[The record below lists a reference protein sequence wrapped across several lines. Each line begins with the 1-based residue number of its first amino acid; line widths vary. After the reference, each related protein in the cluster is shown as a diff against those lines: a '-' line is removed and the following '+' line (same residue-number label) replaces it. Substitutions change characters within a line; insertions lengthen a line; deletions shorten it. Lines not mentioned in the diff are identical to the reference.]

1 LGGAEW
7 WEGQIVKTIE
17 PSGGLALIGVDLY
30 PKLHPLSF
38 LSTSEE
44 SPSSSCLERPRAK
57 QYTLDL
63 HLTQEGQEIIR
74 EAPSRMIKK
83 GQVTL
88 SPFFPPSPSAPPT
101 TLAPPSQTP
110 QNPPAPQT
118 SFSTH
123 SHRINRRMRIFQP
136 HLPLSIPLSPL
147 PQTI

>member
-1 LGGAEW
+1 MGGAEW

-17 PSGGLALIGVDLY
+17 PGGGLALICVYLY
-30 PKLHPLSF
+30 PKLHPLSS
-38 LSTSEE
+38 LPQR
-44 SPSSSCLERPRAK
+44 SPRPLSCLERPRAK

-63 HLTQEGQEIIR
+63 HLTQECQEIVR

-88 SPFFPPSPSAPPT
+88 RPFFPPSPSPSTPPT

-110 QNPPAPQT
+110 QNPPAPQM

-123 SHRINRRMRIFQP
+123 SPRLASTAECAFSN
-136 HLPLSIPLSPL
+136 LTSP
-147 PQTI
+147 